1 MASLLAAQWA
11 RMLETSPVSLGL
23 STQLL
28 PPLTVPSQSSL
39 YLEVPSSEVSTRPGS
54 VRIQSQCRK
63 SSCELPGSR
72 ILWNILISSLV
83 NAAKPPL
90 FRFGYLSDVSC
101 TGARAP
107 RELKVE
113 NTLFREPSL
122 SKAHCPDISHK
133 NIKGICFFMRPV
145 LVYSELL
152 VPQSQYKVH
161 TVHCTVFDVY
171 SQLD

>member
-39 YLEVPSSEVSTRPGS
+39 YLEVPSSEVSTRPGLEQ
-54 VRIQSQCRK
+54 IQSRCRK
-63 SSCELPGSR
+63 SSCDLPWSR

-83 NAAKPPL
+83 NAAKSPL

-101 TGARAP
+101 TGPRAS
-107 RELKVE
+107 RQLKVE
-113 NTLFREPSL
+113 NTLFRELSL
-122 SKAHCPDISHK
+122 SMARCPDISHK
-133 NIKGICFFMRPV
+133 KVKGICFYMRPV
-145 LVYSELL
+145 IVDS
-152 VPQSQYKVH
+152 K
-161 TVHCTVFDVY
+161 
-171 SQLD
+171 